1 MSQGSVIIV
10 LNTSLPCISQ
20 HVSLIHVAVCGNGE
34 EEEGEGERGRRRRMR
49 VKQLVEDEEERR
61 RRRRRRKSYTL
72 TVKFMVGSEGAV
84 CVLAW

>member
-34 EEEGEGERGRRRRMR
+34 EEEGEGERERRRSMR
-49 VKQLVEDEEERR
+49 VKQLVEDEEGKEEEEEEEEE
-61 RRRRRRKSYTL
+61 KEEILHSYCL
-72 TVKFMVGSEGAV
+72 IYGWK
-84 CVLAW
+84 

>member
-34 EEEGEGERGRRRRMR
+34 EEEEEGEGDRGRRSSMR
-49 VKQLVEDEEERR
+49 VKQLVEDEEGKEEEEEEEEEILH
-61 RRRRRRKSYTL
+61 SYCL
-72 TVKFMVGSEGAV
+72 IYGWK
-84 CVLAW
+84 

>member
-34 EEEGEGERGRRRRMR
+34 EEE
-49 VKQLVEDEEERR
+49 EEEEEEILHPYCQIYGW
-61 RRRRRRKSYTL
+61 K
-72 TVKFMVGSEGAV
+72 
-84 CVLAW
+84 

>member
-1 MSQGSVIIV
+1 MSQVSVIIV

-34 EEEGEGERGRRRRMR
+34 EEEGEGERGRRRSMR
-49 VKQLVEDEEERR
+49 VKQLVEDEEGKEEEEILH
-61 RRRRRRKSYTL
+61 SYCL
-72 TVKFMVGSEGAV
+72 IYGWKLGCYV